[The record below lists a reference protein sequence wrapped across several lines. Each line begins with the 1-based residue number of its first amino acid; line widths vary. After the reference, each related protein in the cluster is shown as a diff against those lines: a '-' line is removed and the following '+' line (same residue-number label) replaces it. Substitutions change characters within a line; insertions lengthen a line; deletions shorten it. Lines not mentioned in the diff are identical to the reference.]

1 MAFEVWDNGVLW
13 RGDGET
19 VRIEGWG
26 RGIRVRAAVMA
37 DPLDT
42 DFALIDDVPRAAAVR
57 IDGATATVTAGDTTV
72 VATESEYND
81 WSTGFYRDCLELRVE
96 DPDGRVLLR
105 EIGDGGALKLR
116 AREYRPSAFGGAALR
131 ARFASD
137 ADEHLVGMGLY
148 QQPLID
154 LKGTTLELAHRNS
167 QTSVPFVQSSAGYG
181 FLWNNPATG
190 HAAFGRNYTEWTAEA
205 ADQLDYWV
213 TVGATPRDIADAYS
227 EATGRPP
234 LMPEHGLGFWQCKLR
249 YWNQE
254 QLLEVARE
262 HHRRGIPLDVIV
274 ADFFHW
280 QWMGDYAFEGEFWPD
295 PAAMVSEL
303 RALGVELM
311 VSVWPQVSPRSA
323 NFLPLQRENLLV
335 KTRSGTDVQYHFID
349 QYTRFLDVTNPRARR
364 WLWERLSE
372 SYGAHGVTL
381 FWLDEAEPEYGAY
394 DFDHYLYA
402 AGPTAKVA
410 NIYPRDFVRAVAE
423 GHRADGNDR
432 PLSLVRAAWA
442 GSQRHGALVWSG
454 DVHSTFADLRAQI
467 AAGIHMGAAGIPWFT
482 TDIGGFT
489 GGWVDD
495 PAFRELL
502 VRWFQ
507 FGAFSP
513 VMRLHGD
520 RRPQQPVTT
529 AAGEYRLES
538 GADNEVWSYGPEIEA
553 ILVGYIRLREALRPY
568 TRALM
573 VEAHEHGAPVMRGL
587 FYEFPAD
594 SRAWDVGDQFLFG
607 PDILVAPVLEPGA
620 DTRDVYLPAG
630 ARWTDART
638 GAEYDGGQTVRVP
651 APLASVPVFAR
662 TPAALALLGE
672 LVHTLTPDTPAS

>member
-1 MAFEVWDNGVLW
+1 MAFEVLGNGILW

-19 VRIEGWG
+19 VRIEAWG

-37 DPLDT
+37 EIRDV
-42 DFALIDDVPRAAAVR
+42 DFALLDDIPTAGFARVEGAV
-57 IDGATATVTAGDTTV
+57 ATVTAGGTTV
-72 VATESEYND
+72 VAEEETAYH
-81 WSTGFYRDCLELRVE
+81 WSAGFHRDRLRLRFQDAE
-96 DPDGRVLLR
+96 GRVVLE
-105 EIGDGGALKLR
+105 EIGDGGALMLK

-137 ADEHLVGMGLY
+137 PDEHIAGMGLY
-148 QQPLID
+148 QQPFVD

-167 QTSVPFVQSSAGYG
+167 QTSVPFLQSSSGYG

-190 HAAFGRNYTEWTAEA
+190 TATFGRNYTEWTSAA

-213 TVGATPRDIADAYS
+213 TVGATPREISDAYA
-227 EATGRPP
+227 EVTGRPP
-234 LMPEHGLGFWQCKLR
+234 MMPEHGLGFWQCKLR

-280 QWMGDYAFEGEFWPD
+280 QWMGDYSFEEEFWPD
-295 PAAMVSEL
+295 PAAMVREL
-303 RALGVELM
+303 KELGVELM
-311 VSVWPQVSPRSA
+311 VSVWPQVSPNSD

-335 KTRSGTDVQYHFID
+335 KTRTGIDVQYHFVD
-349 QYTRFLDVTNPRARR
+349 QYTRFLDVTNPRART
-364 WLWERLSE
+364 WLWERLRE
-372 SYGAHGVTL
+372 SYGRHGIDL

-394 DFDHYLYA
+394 EFDHYLYA

-410 NIYPRDFVRAVAE
+410 NIYPRDFVRAIGE
-423 GHRADGNDR
+423 GQRANGNDR

-442 GSQRHGALVWSG
+442 GSQRHGALIWSG
-454 DVHSTFADLRAQI
+454 DVHSTWHDLRAQI
-467 AAGIHMGAAGIPWFT
+467 TAGIHMGVAGIPWFT

-520 RRPQQPVTT
+520 RRPQQPVAT
-529 AAGEYRLES
+529 ATGEYRLES
-538 GADNEVWSYGPEIEA
+538 GADNEVWTYGPEIEET
-553 ILVGYIRLREALRPY
+553 LVSYIRLREALRPY

-573 VEAHEHGAPVMRGL
+573 AEAHEHGTPVLRGL
-587 FYEFPAD
+587 FYEFPDDA
-594 SRAWDVGDQFLFG
+594 RCWEVGDQFLFG
-607 PDILVAPVLEPGA
+607 ADVLVAPVLEPGA
-620 DTRDVYLPAG
+620 VERDVYLPAG
-630 ARWTDART
+630 AAWTDART
-638 GAEYDGGQTVRVP
+638 GESFDGGRTIRVA

-662 TPAALALLGE
+662 TPEALALLDAMPGR
-672 LVHTLTPDTPAS
+672 LA